1 MASVDPPARK
11 GLPPEAY
18 EVIPGSEYRP
28 YVPASQSMAE
38 FTVKAVVIGI
48 LMAVVFGAANAYL
61 GLRVGL
67 TVSASIPAAVMAV
80 AIFRV
85 LRRGTILETN
95 MVQTIGSAGESVA
108 AGVIFTIPA
117 LFIWQRTD
125 PTIVVDLLQVA
136 VIAGFGGLLGVL
148 FMIPLRR
155 YLISREHGKL
165 PYPEGTACAEV
176 QVAGDTGGS
185 KARLLFSGLGL
196 GALYQTFA
204 NSNGLGL
211 WNEGPYVPLPGKAQI
226 GGDFTPELLGVG
238 FIIGPR
244 IAAIMFGGSAL
255 AWLIMIPA
263 INLWGGDSVVYPA
276 TVAMSELGSGDIWS
290 YYLRYVGAGAV
301 GCAGIVTL
309 IKSFPTII
317 ESIKLGVGHAGGGA
331 GGEVPRTQQDLP
343 MKLVLG
349 LAALMAVALWLWP
362 GVPVNF
368 LGAILIVIFSFFFV
382 TVSSRIV
389 GLIGSSS
396 NPVSGMTIAALLL
409 TSLIWVALGLNDG
422 GAATKVAV
430 LAVGAVVCISAAA
443 AGDTSQ
449 DLKTGF
455 LVGATPRLMQ
465 IGEMLGVLACAVTI
479 GFVLIVLNESYGI
492 GTVDGLAA
500 PQATLMS
507 LVIDGV
513 LNASLPWAFVFIG
526 IAARAGGRVRLQ
538 AAVAGLR
545 GGRLPAGVADD
556 ADPGRWPDAH
566 GADTPVRARGRDGG
580 RGERPGRQA
589 RAGRA
594 LRLGADRGGGAGRRP
609 DRWSDLRGGRTS
621 RAMRKQRRCG
631 SGARVDGRPRSVR
644 QLGGGN
650 PGLRRALL
658 DALARG
664 HKRVASMRGM
674 RAWCAAAALL
684 VGGAGCEEEGPDTIS
699 REVFVETYVA
709 LRVAELTESGD
720 DGISAEARER
730 VLAGKGV
737 TEEELLTFADVR
749 GPDVNFMEQLWDD
762 IEERL
767 EEIRNT
773 PDTPD
778 IPG

>member
-18 EVIPGSEYRP
+18 EVVPGSEYRP
-28 YVPASQSMAE
+28 YVPAGQSMAE

-80 AIFRV
+80 AIFRAF
-85 LRRGTILETN
+85 RRGTILETN

-108 AGVIFTIPA
+108 AGVIFTLPA
-117 LFIWQRTD
+117 LFIWQRAD
-125 PTIVVDLLQVA
+125 PTIMVDLVQVS
-136 VIAGFGGLLGVL
+136 VIAAFGGLLGVL

-176 QVAGDTGGS
+176 QVAGDTGGG
-185 KARLLFSGLGL
+185 KAKLLFSGLGV
-196 GALYQTFA
+196 GALYQALA
-204 NSNGLGL
+204 NGNGLGL
-211 WNEGPYVPLPGKAQI
+211 WNEGPHVPLPQKAQI

-255 AWLIMIPA
+255 SWLIMIPA

-276 TVAMSELGSGDIWS
+276 SDPMSSLASAEIWS

-317 ESIKLGVGHAGGGA
+317 ESIRLGMGHVGGGA
-331 GGEVPRTQQDLP
+331 GGGLPRTQQDLP
-343 MKLVLG
+343 MKLVLL

-362 GVPVNF
+362 GVPVNI
-368 LGAILIVIFSFFFV
+368 LGALLIVIFSFFFV

-455 LVGATPRLMQ
+455 LVGATPKRMQ
-465 IGEMLGVLACAVTI
+465 VGEMLGVLSCAVTI

-492 GTVDGLAA
+492 GTIDGLPA

-513 LNASLPWAFVFIG
+513 LNASLPWTFVFIG
-526 IAARAGGRVRLQ
+526 IGIALIVEFVFKLPSLAFAVGVYLPVSLMTPILIGGLIRKALTRKYEHAGEDEDGVSVLADKRERGVLFASGLIAGAALVGVLIGGAIYAVTQ
-538 AAVAGLR
+538 VTGDPGAASMWQLGHEWMDGALPWVSSAVGTAAFAGLCW
-545 GGRLPAGVADD
+545 LL
-556 ADPGRWPDAH
+556 W
-566 GADTPVRARGRDGG
+566 RAATR
-580 RGERPGRQA
+580 
-589 RAGRA
+589 
-594 LRLGADRGGGAGRRP
+594 
-609 DRWSDLRGGRTS
+609 
-621 RAMRKQRRCG
+621 
-631 SGARVDGRPRSVR
+631 
-644 QLGGGN
+644 
-650 PGLRRALL
+650 
-658 DALARG
+658 
-664 HKRVASMRGM
+664 
-674 RAWCAAAALL
+674 
-684 VGGAGCEEEGPDTIS
+684 EGP
-699 REVFVETYVA
+699 A
-709 LRVAELTESGD
+709 
-720 DGISAEARER
+720 
-730 VLAGKGV
+730 
-737 TEEELLTFADVR
+737 
-749 GPDVNFMEQLWDD
+749 
-762 IEERL
+762 
-767 EEIRNT
+767 
-773 PDTPD
+773 
-778 IPG
+778 

>member
-1 MASVDPPARK
+1 MPSVDPPARK

-18 EVIPGSEYRP
+18 EVIPGREYRP
-28 YVPASQSMAE
+28 YVPPEKSMAE

-85 LRRGTILETN
+85 LGRGTILETN

-196 GALYQTFA
+196 GALYQTCA
-204 NSNGLGL
+204 NGNGLGL
-211 WNEGPYVPLPGKAQI
+211 WNEGPHVPLPAKAQI

-263 INLWGGDSVVYPA
+263 INLWGGDNVVYPA
-276 TVAMSELGSGDIWS
+276 SEAMSSLSSGQIWS

-309 IKSFPTII
+309 IKSFPTIV
-317 ESIKLGVGHAGGGA
+317 ESIKLGMGQVGGGS
-331 GGEVPRTQQDLP
+331 GREVPRTQRDLP

-362 GVPVNF
+362 GVPVNL
-368 LGAILIVIFSFFFV
+368 LGALLIVIFSFFFV

-430 LAVGAVVCISAAA
+430 LAVGAVVCIAAAA

-455 LVGATPRLMQ
+455 LVGATPSRMQ
-465 IGEMLGVLACAVTI
+465 VGEMLGVLACAVTI
-479 GFVLIVLNESYGI
+479 GFVLVVLNESYGI

-513 LNASLPWAFVFIG
+513 LNASLPWVFVFIG
-526 IAARAGGRVRLQ
+526 ILLALVVEFVFKLPSLAF
-538 AAVAGLR
+538 AVGVY
-545 GGRLPAGVADD
+545 LPVSLM
-556 ADPGRWPDAH
+556 
-566 GADTPVRARGRDGG
+566 TPI
-580 RGERPGRQA
+580 
-589 RAGRA
+589 
-594 LRLGADRGGGAGRRP
+594 
-609 DRWSDLRGGRTS
+609 
-621 RAMRKQRRCG
+621 
-631 SGARVDGRPRSVR
+631 
-644 QLGGGN
+644 
-650 PGLRRALL
+650 
-658 DALARG
+658 
-664 HKRVASMRGM
+664 
-674 RAWCAAAALL
+674 L
-684 VGGAGCEEEGPDTIS
+684 VGGVMRMALTRRYEHAGDT
-699 REVFVETYVA
+699 E
-709 LRVAELTESGD
+709 
-720 DGISAEARER
+720 DGVSVLADKRER
-730 VLAGKGV
+730 GVLYASGLIAGAALVGV
-737 TEEELLTFADVR
+737 LIGGAIYLWTKVTGDAGGAPMWQLGHARMDELVPHASSIVGTLAFA
-749 GPDVNFMEQLWDD
+749 GLCWMLWRAATRESRD
-762 IEERL
+762 
-767 EEIRNT
+767 
-773 PDTPD
+773 
-778 IPG
+778 

>member
-18 EVIPGSEYRP
+18 EVVPGSEYRP
-28 YVPASQSMAE
+28 YVPPEKSMAE
-38 FTVKAVVIGI
+38 FTVKAAVIGI

-108 AGVIFTIPA
+108 AGVIFTLPA
-117 LFIWQRTD
+117 LFIWQRAD
-125 PTIVVDLLQVA
+125 PAIVVDLVQVS
-136 VIAGFGGLLGVL
+136 VIAAFGGLLGVL

-176 QVAGDTGGS
+176 QVAGDTGGG
-185 KARLLFSGLGL
+185 KAKLLFSGLGV
-196 GALYQTFA
+196 GALYQALA
-204 NSNGLGL
+204 NRNGLGL
-211 WNEGPYVPLPGKAQI
+211 WNEGPHVQLPAKAQI

-276 TVAMSELGSGDIWS
+276 TAAMSSLASGDIWI

-309 IKSFPTII
+309 VKSFPTII
-317 ESIKLGVGHAGGGA
+317 ESIRLGMGQAGGGA
-331 GGEVPRTQQDLP
+331 GTAARTQKDLP
-343 MKLVLG
+343 MKLVLA
-349 LAALMAVALWLWP
+349 LAALTAVALWLWP
-362 GVPVNF
+362 GVPVN
-368 LGAILIVIFSFFFV
+368 LPGAVLIVIFSFFFV

-422 GAATKVAV
+422 SAAAKVAV
-430 LAVGAVVCISAAA
+430 LAVGAVVCIAAAA

-455 LVGATPRLMQ
+455 LVGATPSRMQ
-465 IGEMLGVLACAVTI
+465 AGEMLGVLACAVTI
-479 GFVLIVLNESYGI
+479 GGVLIVLNDSYGI
-492 GTVDGLAA
+492 GTVDGLPA

-507 LVIDGV
+507 VVIDGV
-513 LNASLPWAFVFIG
+513 LNASLPLGFVLIGVVLALVVEFVFKLPSL
-526 IAARAGGRVRLQ
+526 AF
-538 AAVAGLR
+538 AVGVY
-545 GGRLPAGVADD
+545 LPVSLM
-556 ADPGRWPDAH
+556 
-566 GADTPVRARGRDGG
+566 TPI
-580 RGERPGRQA
+580 
-589 RAGRA
+589 
-594 LRLGADRGGGAGRRP
+594 
-609 DRWSDLRGGRTS
+609 
-621 RAMRKQRRCG
+621 
-631 SGARVDGRPRSVR
+631 
-644 QLGGGN
+644 
-650 PGLRRALL
+650 
-658 DALARG
+658 
-664 HKRVASMRGM
+664 
-674 RAWCAAAALL
+674 L
-684 VGGAGCEEEGPDTIS
+684 VGGLLRMALNRKYEDAG
-699 REVFVETYVA
+699 ETENGA
-709 LRVAELTESGD
+709 SLLAEK
-720 DGISAEARER
+720 RER
-730 VLAGKGV
+730 GVLYASGLIAGAALVGV
-737 TEEELLTFADVR
+737 LIGGAVYAVTQVTGDAGAASAWQLGHAWMDRVPGLASIVGTAAFAGLCWLLWRAATREGRA
-749 GPDVNFMEQLWDD
+749 
-762 IEERL
+762 
-767 EEIRNT
+767 
-773 PDTPD
+773 
-778 IPG
+778 